1 MPACCSE
8 RAETAAVAAI
18 SRKEARQAGGP
29 SFREEALQEA
39 PRLYFSDSTDLEKA
53 VIIPIFR
60 HKSWSLPDLP
70 LWTTAARERRW
81 PRPEEGCMSAA
92 SGDLPKEGDCG
103 QCRRRVAGFVAAL
116 AEINRAVQLSQIK
129 AHSSDTSPRATFSPS
144 DMS

>member
-1 MPACCSE
+1 
-8 RAETAAVAAI
+8 V
-18 SRKEARQAGGP
+18 GGP

-129 AHSSDTSPRATFSPS
+129 AHSSDTSPSATFSPS